1 MLQVDLEWL
10 ARLIVAALCG
20 MVIGYE
26 RLIKSKSAG
35 IRTHIVVAS
44 AAALFML
51 ISKYG
56 FADML
61 NTNGVALDPS
71 RVAAQIVSGIS
82 FLGAGSILVRK
93 ETISGLTTAA
103 GIWATAAI
111 GMSIGAGMYFIGI
124 SLTAF
129 IVLIQFVF
137 HDDTILNK
145 VILKV
150 HIRMRI
156 EARNVPNMPDRVI
169 NCLSDSGVEQ
179 ISYRIASI
187 TEDIIVL
194 EIDGTTKNNYDQNQ
208 IMLNL
213 DQTKGVL
220 SVKAIN
226 NSK

>member
-26 RLIKSKSAG
+26 RSIKSKSAG

-145 VILKV
+145 VILN
-150 HIRMRI
+150 I
-156 EARNVPNMPDRVI
+156 
-169 NCLSDSGVEQ
+169 
-179 ISYRIASI
+179 
-187 TEDIIVL
+187 
-194 EIDGTTKNNYDQNQ
+194 
-208 IMLNL
+208 
-213 DQTKGVL
+213 QTKII
-220 SVKAIN
+220 K
-226 NSK
+226 